1 MQGKEEF
8 SLKQGPVRRREMS
21 IKKQVVAGFVIF
33 RRTEDGPKYLL
44 LYRRGQYWNF
54 PKGHFELGET
64 SLDTALRETKE
75 ETGIGKEDLRII
87 SGFRAYEK
95 FYFDRGKERIHDTVI
110 LYLAETRKAQVSIAP
125 REHSGYAWFLYHDAL
140 KTVGKQYAGTKRVL
154 KLAND
159 FIKNAQK
166 RRTHTAG
173 HLHPGATRPVAQSSR
188 HPVLRRPTPHG
199 HPPASHKPEEKATS

>member
-8 SLKQGPVRRREMS
+8 SLRQGPVRRREMS

-87 SGFRAYEK
+87 PGFRAYEK

-110 LYLAETRKAQVSIAP
+110 LYLAETRKVQVSIVP
-125 REHSGYAWFLYHDAL
+125 REHSGYAWFLYHDAI

-166 RRTHTAG
+166 RRIHAPSG
-173 HLHPGATRPVAQSSR
+173 LHGGQRTSGSHPSTRKPIH
-188 HPVLRRPTPHG
+188 HPHPTTQ
-199 HPPASHKPEEKATS
+199 HKAEEKATS

>member
-21 IKKQVVAGFVIF
+21 IKKQVVAGFVIW

-87 SGFRAYEK
+87 PGFRAYEK

-110 LYLAETRKAQVSIAP
+110 LYLAETRKVQVSIVP

-140 KTVGKQYAGTKRVL
+140 KAVGKQYVGTKRVL

-166 RRTHTAG
+166 RRIQASG
-173 HLHPGATRPVAQSSR
+173 HPQGNR
-188 HPVLRRPTPHG
+188 HMPPRRPMQHG
-199 HPPASHKPEEKATS
+199 HVSVHKPEEKATS